1 MDHLI
6 EKLSGVSTEPGVY
19 LMKNRDDRVIYVG
32 KAKNLKKRLASYFK
46 SRDQLDLKT
55 GVLVNHISNFET
67 IITRSENDAL
77 ILESNL
83 IKKHRPRYNVILKD
97 GKRYPSLR
105 LDINQ
110 AYPNLEI
117 VRKVK
122 QDGALYFGPYTAPG
136 AMYQTLKLI
145 NKHFKLRKCKA
156 GMFRNRT
163 RPCLNYQ
170 IGMCLGPCCLDV
182 DPAVY
187 REIVNEVVM
196 FLKGRTPELL
206 QKVKRDMASA
216 AADRDFEKAAELRDR
231 MFALERTVEQRIAVT
246 TDFQDR
252 DIIGL
257 AGSPERSVITVLSVR
272 SGYLNES
279 RHFKLAEALS
289 TDGDI
294 IESFIRQHYER
305 VHFIPKE
312 ILIPIALESADL
324 IEKRL
329 TELKGRKVSV
339 LHPQRGEKV
348 RLLEMADQNA
358 ADALKEWS
366 SFEAANRNILLRLQR
381 RLRMDRLPNRIECFD
396 NSNISGTSPV
406 AGMVVFEAGKPLKS
420 AYRKYKIKTVREQDD
435 YAYMAEAL
443 KRRYGRR
450 DGPEPFPDLLMVDG
464 GKGQLNIA
472 VSILA
477 DLDLS
482 ESFQVIG
489 IAKKDTFAGETED
502 KIYLPGR
509 ANPVRMAG
517 EGEALFFLQRIRDE
531 AHRFAVSFHR
541 NRRSKAALGSALDS
555 VPGIGGARK
564 KALLKHFGSAK
575 KIRAATLEELS
586 AVPGISGKLAE
597 MIQTAIQE

>member
-1 MDHLI
+1 MEHLS
-6 EKLSGVSTEPGVY
+6 EKLSGISTEPGVY
-19 LMKNRDDRVIYVG
+19 LMKNRDNRVIYVG

-46 SRDQLDLKT
+46 SRNQLDMKT
-55 GVLVNHISNFET
+55 GVLVNHIANFET
-67 IITRSENDAL
+67 IITRTENDAL

-110 AYPNLEI
+110 PYPNLEI

-122 QDGALYFGPYTAPG
+122 KDGALYFGPYTAPG

-170 IGMCLGPCCLDV
+170 IGMCLGPCCLKV

-196 FLKGRTPELL
+196 FLKGRTPELV
-206 QKVKRDMASA
+206 QKVKKDMAAA
-216 AADRDFEKAAELRDR
+216 AADQDFEKAAELRDR

-272 SGYLNES
+272 SGYLNGS
-279 RHFKLAEALS
+279 RHFKLTEALS
-289 TDGDI
+289 TDEEMIDA
-294 IESFIRQHYER
+294 FIRQHYER
-305 VHFIPKE
+305 VHFIPKA
-312 ILIPIALESADL
+312 ILVPVGLESGNL
-324 IEKRL
+324 IQERL
-329 TELKGRKVSV
+329 GELKGQKVTLV
-339 LHPQRGEKV
+339 HPQRGEKA
-348 RLLEMADQNA
+348 RLLEMANQNA
-358 ADALKEWS
+358 ADALKEWTS
-366 SFEAANRNILLRLQR
+366 SEAANRNILLRLQR

-406 AGMVVFEAGKPLKS
+406 AGMVAFEAGKPLKS
-420 AYRKYKIKTVREQDD
+420 AYRKYKIKTVRSHDD

-443 KRRYGRR
+443 KRRYGR
-450 DGPEPFPDLLMVDG
+450 GEASEPFPDLLMVDG

-472 VSILA
+472 VAVLA
-477 DLDLS
+477 DSGLS
-482 ESFQVIG
+482 DAFEVIG

-509 ANPVRMAG
+509 SNPVQMAG
-517 EGEALFFLQRIRDE
+517 EGEVLFFLQRIRDE

-541 NRRSKAALGSALDS
+541 NRRSRAALGSALDA
-555 VPGIGGARK
+555 VPGVGNARK

-575 KIRAATLEELS
+575 KIRAATLEELRT
-586 AVPGISGKLAE
+586 VPGISEKLAE
-597 MIQTAIQE
+597 TIQSAIQE

>member
-1 MDHLI
+1 MNIHDNEIRMLLFKCGYCI
-6 EKLSGVSTEPGVY
+6 FSSCTY
-19 LMKNRDDRVIYVG
+19 S
-32 KAKNLKKRLASYFK
+32 KRFMS
-46 SRDQLDLKT
+46 Q
-55 GVLVNHISNFET
+55 
-67 IITRSENDAL
+67 
-77 ILESNL
+77 
-83 IKKHRPRYNVILKD
+83 
-97 GKRYPSLR
+97 
-105 LDINQ
+105 
-110 AYPNLEI
+110 
-117 VRKVK
+117 
-122 QDGALYFGPYTAPG
+122 
-136 AMYQTLKLI
+136 LI

-170 IGMCLGPCCLDV
+170 IGMCLGPCCMDV

-196 FLKGRTPELL
+196 FLKGRTPELI
-206 QKVKRDMASA
+206 QKVKRDMATA
-216 AADRDFEKAAELRDR
+216 AADQDFEKAAELRDR

-272 SGYLNES
+272 SGYLNGS
-279 RHFKLAEALS
+279 RHFQLTEALS
-289 TDGDI
+289 TDEDM

-312 ILIPIALESADL
+312 ILTPMDLESADL
-324 IEKRL
+324 IQKRL
-329 TELKGRKVSV
+329 GELKGRKVSIF
-339 LHPQRGEKV
+339 HPQRGEKV

-366 SFEAANRNILLRLQR
+366 SSEAANRDILLRLQR
-381 RLRMDRLPNRIECFD
+381 RLRMGRLPNRIECFD

-420 AYRKYKIKTVREQDD
+420 AYRKYKIKTVQEHDD

-443 KRRYGRR
+443 KRRYGR
-450 DGPEPFPDLLMVDG
+450 GEAPEPFPDLLMVDG

-472 VSILA
+472 VSVLA
-477 DLDLS
+477 DLQLS
-482 ESFQVIG
+482 ESFEVIG
-489 IAKKDTFAGETED
+489 IAKKDTFAGDTED

-509 ANPVRMAG
+509 ANPVQMAG
-517 EGEALFFLQRIRDE
+517 EGEVLYFLQRIRDE
-531 AHRFAVSFHR
+531 AHRFAVTFHR
-541 NRRSKAALGSALDS
+541 NRRSKAALGSALDA
-555 VPGIGGARK
+555 VPGIGDARK

-597 MIQTAIQE
+597 MIQIALQE

>member
-1 MDHLI
+1 MEHLS
-6 EKLSGVSTEPGVY
+6 EKLSGISTEPGVY
-19 LMKNRDDRVIYVG
+19 LMKNRDNRVIYVG

-46 SRDQLDLKT
+46 SRNQLDMKT
-55 GVLVNHISNFET
+55 GVLVNHIANFET
-67 IITRSENDAL
+67 IITRTENDAL

-110 AYPNLEI
+110 PYPNLEI

-122 QDGALYFGPYTAPG
+122 KDGALYFGPYTAPG

-170 IGMCLGPCCLDV
+170 IGMCLGPCCLKV

-196 FLKGRTPELL
+196 FLKGRTPELV
-206 QKVKRDMASA
+206 QKVKKDMAAA
-216 AADRDFEKAAELRDR
+216 AADQDFEKAAELRDR

-272 SGYLNES
+272 SGYLNGS
-279 RHFKLAEALS
+279 RHFKLTEALS
-289 TDGDI
+289 TDEEMIDA
-294 IESFIRQHYER
+294 FIRQHYER
-305 VHFIPKE
+305 VHFIPKT
-312 ILIPIALESADL
+312 ILVPVGLESGNL
-324 IEKRL
+324 IQERL
-329 TELKGRKVSV
+329 GELKGKKVTLV
-339 LHPQRGEKV
+339 HPQRGEKA
-348 RLLEMADQNA
+348 RLLEMANQNA
-358 ADALKEWS
+358 ADALKEWTS
-366 SFEAANRNILLRLQR
+366 SEAANRNILLRLQR

-406 AGMVVFEAGKPLKS
+406 AGMVAFEAGKPLKS
-420 AYRKYKIKTVREQDD
+420 AYRKYKIKTVRSQDD

-443 KRRYGRR
+443 KRRYGR
-450 DGPEPFPDLLMVDG
+450 GEASEPFPDLLMVDG

-472 VSILA
+472 VAVLA
-477 DLDLS
+477 DSGLS
-482 ESFQVIG
+482 DAFEVIG

-509 ANPVRMAG
+509 SNPVQMAG
-517 EGEALFFLQRIRDE
+517 EGEVLFFLQRIRDE

-541 NRRSKAALGSALDS
+541 NRRSRAALGSALDA
-555 VPGIGGARK
+555 VPGVGNARK

-575 KIRAATLEELS
+575 KIRAATLEELRT
-586 AVPGISGKLAE
+586 VPGISEKLAE
-597 MIQTAIQE
+597 TIQSAIQE